1 MTPASPLPLPSKQ
14 YLEDRRWI
22 QRNIDTL
29 VRDHPNQ
36 WVAVHCGVVLSAGP
50 DLQDVTDQA
59 KRRSSAD
66 DVVFQF
72 IDDGTLIF

>member
-1 MTPASPLPLPSKQ
+1 M
-14 YLEDRRWI
+14 EDRRWI
-22 QRNIDTL
+22 QRNIEAL

-36 WVAVHCGVVLSAGP
+36 WIAVHRGSVLSAGP
-50 DLQDVTDQA
+50 DLGAVAAQA
-59 KRRSSAD
+59 QGQTSDD